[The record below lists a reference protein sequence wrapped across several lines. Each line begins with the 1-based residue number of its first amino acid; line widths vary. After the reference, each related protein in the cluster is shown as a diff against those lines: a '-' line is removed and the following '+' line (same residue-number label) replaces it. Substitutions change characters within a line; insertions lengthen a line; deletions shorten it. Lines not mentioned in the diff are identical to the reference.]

1 MISQEMLEVAA
12 ELEKNY
18 LQIKKEFIST
28 SNEGTSMFPHLHD
41 GGWKLIGLRH
51 RGKDVKEG
59 HDSHPTLS
67 RIILKFNDLVESCG
81 FSILKANTVINPHIG
96 YSKIPIMRCHLA
108 LQIPEGDVALK
119 VECEIIKWQ
128 EGKTFIFDDA
138 TMHEAW
144 NKTEYKRVVVIIDFK
159 INK

>member
-1 MISQEMLEVAA
+1 
-12 ELEKNY
+12 
-18 LQIKKEFIST
+18 
-28 SNEGTSMFPHLHD
+28 
-41 GGWKLIGLRH
+41 
-51 RGKDVKEG
+51 
-59 HDSHPTLS
+59 
-67 RIILKFNDLVESCG
+67 
-81 FSILKANTVINPHIG
+81 
-96 YSKIPIMRCHLA
+96 MRCHLA

-119 VECEIIKWQ
+119 VEGEIIKWQ